1 MTKDR
6 IQTLY
11 FGKSDVRKLIKVLDV
26 SKAHGSHDGISVK
39 MITICADPIAHPL
52 TLIFQISLVA
62 GIFANNWKKANII
75 LIHKIM
81 IHKLFQIIDLFLFCR
96 YVVKCLKANF

>member
-75 LIHKIM
+75 LIHKNNDT
-81 IHKLFQIIDLFLFCR
+81 QIVSNYRPVSLLPICSKMFES
-96 YVVKCLKANF
+96 